1 MTTKIDSD
9 RHEQRTRIVAAVGII
24 LLSGLMTFSCGDDE
38 IIPPEIEVFS
48 GELVLVNIEQQEP
61 HFYPDTDQVTLTIE
75 GSSYSLNHGINMSNL
90 CNSRGVATGF
100 GTNSL
105 SLTPTSFS
113 SGNCDTI
120 RIPQGK
126 FKAVFHGDS
135 LDLGPDT
142 LVFEADQTENWIY
155 HFRLRKT

>member
-1 MTTKIDSD
+1 MTAKIDSD
-9 RHEQRTRIVAAVGII
+9 RHEYRTKIVAAVGII
-24 LLSGLMTFSCGDDE
+24 LLCGLMTFSCEDDE
-38 IIPPEIEVFS
+38 IVPPEIEVFF
-48 GELVLVNIEQQEP
+48 GELALANIEQREP

-75 GSSYSLNHGINMSNL
+75 GTSYSLHHDINMSDL
-90 CNSRGVATGF
+90 CNSRGIATGF

-126 FKAVFHGDS
+126 FKAVFHGDI
-135 LDLGPDT
+135 LYLGPDT
-142 LVFEADQTENWIY
+142 VYLDSLDENWIY
-155 HFRLRKT
+155 HFRLKKK

>member
-1 MTTKIDSD
+1 MTIKLDSD
-9 RHEQRTRIVAAVGII
+9 RHKQRIRIVAAVGII
-24 LLSGLMTFSCGDDE
+24 LLCGLMTFSCGDDE

-48 GELVLVNIEQQEP
+48 GELALANIEQREP
-61 HFYPDTDQVTLTIE
+61 HVYPDTDQVTLTIE
-75 GSSYSLNHGINMSNL
+75 GSSYSLNHDINMSNL
-90 CNSRGVATGF
+90 CNSGGVATGF

-126 FKAVFHGDS
+126 LKAVFLGDS
-135 LDLGPDT
+135 LLLGPDT
-142 LVFEADQTENWIY
+142 VYLDPPKENWIY